1 MRRTFA
7 KRAIAGFTMMELLIV
22 LVIIGLLAA
31 LVGPA
36 LYQRIK
42 PAKQS
47 VAQAQ
52 IQNFMSALDSF
63 FVDMGRYPEPH
74 EGLSV
79 LRDRPEQD
87 SGWQGPY
94 LKREIPLDP
103 WGGAYQYRSPGRSGG
118 YEIFS
123 FGADGREGGDGD
135 ASDIT
140 SWSALK
146 QG

>member
-1 MRRTFA
+1 MRQLSPR
-7 KRAIAGFTMMELLIV
+7 RAIAGFTMMELLIV

-31 LVGPA
+31 LVGPI

-52 IQNFMSALDSF
+52 IQNFMTALDGF
-63 FVDMGRYPEPH
+63 FVDLGRYPHAH
-74 EGLSV
+74 EGLLV
-79 LRDRPEQD
+79 LRERPEQD
-87 SGWQGPY
+87 TGWHGPY
-94 LKREIPLDP
+94 MSREIPLDP
-103 WGGAYQYRSPGRSGG
+103 WGAPFQYRTPGRSGG

-123 FGADGREGGDGD
+123 FGADGREGGEGE

-140 SWSALK
+140 SWSSLK
-146 QG
+146 QE